1 MQTQEILTIT
11 IVLAAIFAYVNNKV
25 IKWPPTIGIMALSLI
40 SSILLATLGSR
51 SLLSNKAIQ
60 LASSVDFQDV
70 LINFMLSFLLFA
82 GAIHIDAVKLKKER
96 WPILMLATLGIL
108 ISTFFVGGSVYYLFI
123 LFKLPIP
130 FIYCLLFGSLI
141 SPTDP
146 IAVLSILKQ
155 QKIPESLELKISG
168 ESLFNDGVAVVIFIT
183 IAEVARS
190 GGGDFSILAAGK
202 LFLQEAVG
210 GLIFGGLLGY
220 LGFWALRSVDDYKVE
235 VLITLA
241 IVMGG
246 YFTAGKLHISGPLAM
261 VVAGIITGNKVK
273 EEGISDESRDYLGKF
288 WELID
293 EILNAVLFMLIGL
306 EMLIIKVNT
315 TILLIGFIAIGLTL
329 LARWI
334 SVIFPVFL
342 LRYKI
347 RFERNAVAVLTWG
360 GLRGGLS
367 VAMALSLGSGM
378 HRDEF
383 VLITY
388 MIVVFSIIVQGLTI
402 GRLAKKLQTV
412 PAS

>member
-11 IVLAAIFAYVNNKV
+11 IVLAALFAYMNNKL

-51 SLLSNKAIQ
+51 SILSDKAIL
-60 LASSVDFQDV
+60 LASSVDFQDI
-70 LINFMLSFLLFA
+70 LMNFMLSFMLFA

-96 WPILMLATLGIL
+96 WPVLLLATLGIL
-108 ISTFFVGGSVYYLFI
+108 ISTFLIGGAVWYLFR
-123 LFKLPIP
+123 LFGQPIP

-155 QKIPESLELKISG
+155 ARIPESLELKISG

-183 IAEVARS
+183 IAEAARP
-190 GGGDFSILAAGK
+190 GAGDFSMIETGK
-202 LFLQEAVG
+202 LFLQEAAG
-210 GLIFGGLLGY
+210 GLAFGAILGY

-241 IVMGG
+241 LVMGG
-246 YFTAGKLHISGPLAM
+246 YYLAGKLHISGPLAM
-261 VVAGIITGNKVK
+261 AVAGIVTGNKSRK
-273 EEGISDESRDYLGKF
+273 EGLSDISRDYLNKF

-293 EILNAVLFMLIGL
+293 EILNAVLFMFIGL
-306 EMLIIKVNT
+306 EMLIIKINPG
-315 TILLIGFIAIGLTL
+315 IFLIGMICIGICL

-347 RFERNAVAVLTWG
+347 RFEQNAVAMLTWG

-367 VAMALSLGSGM
+367 VAMALSLSSAM

-388 MIVVFSIIVQGLTI
+388 MVVVFSIIVQGLTI
-402 GRLAKKLQTV
+402 GKLAKKLQQKH
-412 PAS
+412 A

>member
-11 IVLAAIFAYVNNKV
+11 IVLAAVFAYVNNKL

-40 SSILLATLGSR
+40 SSILLATLGSK
-51 SLLSNKAIQ
+51 SLLSDKAIQ

-70 LINFMLSFLLFA
+70 LMNFMLSFLLYA

-96 WPILMLATLGIL
+96 WPILLLATLGIL
-108 ISTFFVGGSVYYLFI
+108 ISTFFVGSSMYYLFL
-123 LFKLPIP
+123 LFHLPVP

-190 GGGDFSILAAGK
+190 GGDFSILVAGK
-202 LFLQEAVG
+202 LFLQEAIG
-210 GLIFGGLLGY
+210 GLAFGALLGY
-220 LGFWALRSVDDYKVE
+220 VGFWALRSVDDYKVE

-246 YFTAGKLHISGPLAM
+246 YFTAGQLHISGPLAM

-273 EEGISDESRDYLGKF
+273 KEGMSVESLDYLDKF

-293 EILNAVLFMLIGL
+293 EILNAILFMLIGL
-306 EMLIIKVNT
+306 EMLIIKINT
-315 TILLIGFIAIGLTL
+315 TTLLIGFIAIGLTL
-329 LARWI
+329 AARWI
-334 SVIFPVFL
+334 SVILPVFL

-402 GRLAKKLQTV
+402 GRIARKLQM
-412 PAS
+412 AK

>member
-1 MQTQEILTIT
+1 
-11 IVLAAIFAYVNNKV
+11 
-25 IKWPPTIGIMALSLI
+25 
-40 SSILLATLGSR
+40 
-51 SLLSNKAIQ
+51 
-60 LASSVDFQDV
+60 
-70 LINFMLSFLLFA
+70 
-82 GAIHIDAVKLKKER
+82 
-96 WPILMLATLGIL
+96 
-108 ISTFFVGGSVYYLFI
+108 
-123 LFKLPIP
+123 
-130 FIYCLLFGSLI
+130 
-141 SPTDP
+141 
-146 IAVLSILKQ
+146 
-155 QKIPESLELKISG
+155 
-168 ESLFNDGVAVVIFIT
+168 FIT

-190 GGGDFSILAAGK
+190 GNGDFSFLSAGK
-202 LFLQEAVG
+202 LFLQEAGG
-210 GLIFGGLLGY
+210 GLVFGGLLGY

-273 EEGISDESRDYLGKF
+273 DKEISDESRDYLGKF

-306 EMLIIKVNT
+306 EMLIIKINA

-329 LARWI
+329 AARWI

-367 VAMALSLGSGM
+367 VAMALSLGAGM

-402 GRLAKKLQTV
+402 GRLARRLQN
-412 PAS
+412 P